1 LVTLIM
7 DGSVIMTT
15 EQGRRHAAAP
25 TPPLAVQNE
34 LIALDNVSKV
44 FRRNADDT
52 PVTALDGVTL
62 SIARGEVYGIIG
74 RSGAGKSTLIR
85 LINGLER
92 PTRGV
97 VAVDGVDI
105 GRLDGAA
112 LRAERRRIGMIFQH
126 FNLLSSRTVFGNVAL
141 PLELA
146 GATRGEIIRQ
156 VTPLLDLVGLADK
169 RDRYP
174 AELSGGQKQRVGIAR
189 ALATRPK
196 ILLSDEAT
204 SALDPETTQSILA
217 LLGRVNAE
225 LGVTVVLITH
235 QMAVIRSI
243 CHRVGVIEAGR
254 IIEEGPVYDVFAHPR
269 SEVTQ
274 SFLADITGRDLP
286 DHIRRRLQSGPA
298 GATQAVLRLTFSGE
312 SAEAPILSRLSREA
326 GVDLAILHGQ
336 IDTVAGRPLGVLAVA
351 VPTGVATA
359 QLKTKLAARG
369 VDLEVLGYVR

>member
-1 LVTLIM
+1 V
-7 DGSVIMTT
+7 
-15 EQGRRHAAAP
+15 AA
-25 TPPLAVQNE
+25 LN
-34 LIALDNVSKV
+34 
-44 FRRNADDT
+44 
-52 PVTALDGVTL
+52 GVTL

-97 VAVDGVDI
+97 VTVDGVDI

-112 LRAERRRIGMIFQH
+112 LRAERRQIGMIFQH
-126 FNLLSSRTVFGNVAL
+126 FNLLSSRTVLGNVAL

-146 GATRGEIIRQ
+146 G
-156 VTPLLDLVGLADK
+156 TPRADIVRRVDSLLELVGLADK

-189 ALATRPK
+189 ALATQPK

-225 LGVTVVLITH
+225 FGITVVLITH
-235 QMAVIRSI
+235 QMAVIRAI
-243 CHRVGVIEAGR
+243 CHRVGVIEAGQ
-254 IIEEGPVYDVFAHPR
+254 IIEEGPVYDVFAHPQ

-286 DHIRRRLQSGPA
+286 DRIRQRLQTDPE

-312 SAEAPILSRLSREA
+312 AAEAPILSRLSRET

-336 IDTVAGRPLGVLAVA
+336 IDTVAGRPLGALAVA
-351 VPTGVATA
+351 VPVGIAPVR
-359 QLKTKLAARG
+359 LKAGLAAYG
-369 VDLEVLGYVR
+369 VDLEVLGYVA

>member
-1 LVTLIM
+1 M
-7 DGSVIMTT
+7 DGSNVVPAPA
-15 EQGRRHAAAP
+15 GWRHEAA
-25 TPPLAVQNE
+25 TPPLQAAVPDRDR
-34 LIALDNVSKV
+34 LIRLDTVSKV
-44 FRRNADDT
+44 FRRNAGDE

-62 SIARGEVYGIIG
+62 SVGRGEIYGIIG

-97 VAVDGVDI
+97 VSVDGVDI
-105 GRLDGAA
+105 GRLDGPA

-126 FNLLSSRTVFGNVAL
+126 FNLLSSRTVFDNVAL

-146 GATRGEIIRQ
+146 GTARSEIGRQ
-156 VTPLLDLVGLADK
+156 VGALLDLVGLADK

-225 LGVTVVLITH
+225 LGVTVMLITH
-235 QMAVIRSI
+235 QMSVIRAI

-254 IIEEGPVYDVFAHPR
+254 IIEEGSVYDVFARPR

-274 SFLADITGRDLP
+274 SFLAEVTGRELP
-286 DHIRRRLQSGPA
+286 EHIRRRLRPGPQGA
-298 GATQAVLRLTFSGE
+298 GRALLRLTFSGE
-312 SAEAPILSRLSREA
+312 AAEAPILSRLSREA
-326 GVDLAILHGQ
+326 GIDVAILHGQ
-336 IDTVAGRPLGVLAVA
+336 IDSVAGRPLGVLVVA
-351 VPTGVATA
+351 VPAEMPVAR
-359 QLKTKLAARG
+359 LRSVLAADG
-369 VDLEVLGYVR
+369 VDLEVLGHVA